1 MANYKTGAQRY
12 NDRMDKIFQR
22 SKELNMKYHGVDH
35 FGSQDHRSEAMK
47 KSQVKSKAIKSKI
60 K

>member
-12 NDRMDKIFQR
+12 NDKMSKIFER
-22 SKELNMKYHGVDH
+22 SKELNKKYHGVDH
-35 FGSQDHRSEAMK
+35 FGSQDNRSEAMK
-47 KSQVKSKAIKSKI
+47 KSQGKSKALKNKM